1 VAAKCAL
8 VEPDHPQISVRRQCE
23 LLGLSRATYYY
34 SPATESALNLEL
46 MRCID
51 EQYLKMPFYGWPRM
65 TAHLRRLGYEVNH
78 KRVQRLMQVMG
89 LQAIYP
95 KQRTTLADPG
105 QRKYPYLLR
114 NLEIVRPNQVWSTD
128 ITYVPLAQGF
138 MYLVAIMD
146 WYSRYVLTWL
156 LSNTLDGLFC
166 QVALQTAL
174 TLGTPDIFN
183 SDQGV
188 QFTAHA
194 FVAILENAGVRI
206 SMDGRGRAYDNI
218 FVERLWRTVKYED
231 IYPNRYVTV
240 PELFAGLERYF
251 TLYNKERLHQSLD
264 YRTPADVYF
273 A

>member
-1 VAAKCAL
+1 MAAKCDL

-23 LLGLSRATYYY
+23 LLGLNRATYYY
-34 SPATESALNLEL
+34 RPATESALNLEL

-65 TAHLRRLGYEVNH
+65 TAHLRRLGYAVNH

-95 KQRTTLADPG
+95 KQRTTLADAG

-146 WYSRYVLTWL
+146 WYSRYVLTWR

-166 QVALQTAL
+166 QEALQTAL
-174 TLGTPDIFN
+174 TLGKPDIFN

-188 QFTAHA
+188 QFTAYA
-194 FVAILENAGVRI
+194 FVSILENAGVRI

-240 PELFAGLERYF
+240 PELFAGLDRYF
-251 TLYNKERLHQSLD
+251 TLYNKERLHQSLN